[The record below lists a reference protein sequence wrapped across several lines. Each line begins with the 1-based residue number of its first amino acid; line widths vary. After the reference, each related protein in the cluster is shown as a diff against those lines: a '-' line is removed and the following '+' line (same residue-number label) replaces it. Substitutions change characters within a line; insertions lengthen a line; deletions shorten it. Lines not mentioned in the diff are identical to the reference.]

1 MQTYKRSY
9 ACRRHIEVCLA
20 KNRSAESDDD
30 DEESK
35 YDEVFRPAFQQFGPH
50 QMKKCSIFIKRK
62 AFIEDAVLEG
72 YLSIDVSKRP
82 NANGKKS
89 HSMK

>member
-1 MQTYKRSY
+1 MQTYKNSY
-9 ACRRHIEVCLA
+9 ACRRHVEVCRE
-20 KNRSAESDDD
+20 KKRSAESDDG
-30 DEESK
+30 EESK

-62 AFIEDAVLEG
+62 AYIEDAVLEG

-89 HSMK
+89 HSLK